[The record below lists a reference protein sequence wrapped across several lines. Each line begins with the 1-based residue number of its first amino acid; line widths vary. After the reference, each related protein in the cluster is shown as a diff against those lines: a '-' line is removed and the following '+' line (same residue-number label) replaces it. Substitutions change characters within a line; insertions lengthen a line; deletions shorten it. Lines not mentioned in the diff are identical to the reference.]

1 LIAQFL
7 GALVGAGLLVAVYP
21 DAAELGLGANYRAA
35 SVSISQAIIGETIA
49 TFLLVFV
56 VLETALNE
64 RSVAKNNAPIAIG
77 LAVFLAHTTLIP
89 LTGCGINPTRSTGP
103 ALFAKNGDKPLNDLW
118 IFWLAPILG
127 SLLATFLSKL
137 AFQSDQGGKVAAS
150 DTEVGVAIGDDKKTV
165 RTSMSETTDIRE
177 YHANSPTDT
186 EENVDVASKKITFN
200 DSSVP

>member
-1 LIAQFL
+1 MSGGNDITGISLTFGFAITALVYATAHNSGGHINCAVTLAFVLLRKISLPRAGLYLIAQFL

-89 LTGCGINPTRSTGP
+89 LTGMC
-103 ALFAKNGDKPLNDLW
+103 F
-118 IFWLAPILG
+118 
-127 SLLATFLSKL
+127 
-137 AFQSDQGGKVAAS
+137 
-150 DTEVGVAIGDDKKTV
+150 
-165 RTSMSETTDIRE
+165 
-177 YHANSPTDT
+177 
-186 EENVDVASKKITFN
+186 
-200 DSSVP
+200 